1 MRLVCSSPLTKK
13 RIWLIE
19 WVCFLSWALAAWFIY
34 GFAHQYNAD
43 TVMWTKGAT
52 SLVWVILLWGLATVF
67 VGSGISSLGKQ
78 ARKAIQVREDDP
90 DDDNGEKGFAST
102 EVNVRYVKVSFATI
116 VILLPLMSGFGAL
129 VIHAWSTFHVAIKIV
144 YGVAWTLAVLVVFYG
159 SLLLRATALN
169 PRPEQR
175 ESSLT

>member
-116 VILLPLMSGFGAL
+116 VILLPLMSGFGISNSCVEYISCSDQDRL
-129 VIHAWSTFHVAIKIV
+129 RCRV
-144 YGVAWTLAVLVVFYG
+144 GLAVLVVFYG